1 MVLTHKVIKEVVLSW
16 KLWDGSPLD
25 GALVNPAS
33 VDLRLGPYVVLTR
46 RGFWGRPVT
55 LHHDLREGP
64 LVVKPGEM
72 ALVHSMEYVVIPKWA
87 GAFLTLKS
95 SRGREGWDHAFAGW
109 FDPGFEGT
117 AVFELYSHVAPLT
130 LELGKPFAQ
139 LVFLLTESIPDV
151 DYSQTGRYQ
160 GQTGPQV
167 AKGGN
172 SRYVGEA
179 KEDAELDSLVRG
191 GRGLTKR

>member
-1 MVLTHKVIKEVVLSW
+1 MILTHKLLAEEIVLAW

-25 GALVNPAS
+25 AALVNPAS
-33 VDLRLGPYVVLTR
+33 VDLRLGPHVAVTR
-46 RGFWGRPVT
+46 RVWGRKVVK
-55 LHHDLREGP
+55 HHDLREGP
-64 LVVKPGEM
+64 LTIRPGEM
-72 ALVHSMEYVVIPKWA
+72 ALVHSMEYVVVPPWA

-117 AVFELYSHVAPLT
+117 AVFEVYAHAFPLT

-139 LVFLLTESIPDV
+139 LIFLLTDSLPET

-160 GQTGPQV
+160 GQVGPQ
-167 AKGGN
+167 GPLSGE
-172 SRYVGEA
+172 SRYIPSKV
-179 KEDAELDSLVRG
+179 ELDGQVQRDG
-191 GRGLTKR
+191 FDNQA